1 MHSTEEVNQILSFP
15 WSPPFSATTRGIK
28 LSVNKDSRAKK
39 KPLKVL
45 HMPLFGCHTSAASA
59 FHWGS
64 SHSFSELQTSAASF
78 QALPSPGAWSEGKEW
93 KFKPNSKQNQA
104 LLCVHTHTCLE
115 VPQLILLPVFCSIWN
130 YCVGFFF
137 FFFLSFH
144 ASVRRKTK
152 EQGKKIYI
160 FLEKK
165 KLLYKECFVLCRGPA
180 QLSNSRFNRWGRLV
194 TPPSRLI
201 RWLIG
206 NHLNHWIWS
215 EQQ

>member
-1 MHSTEEVNQILSFP
+1 MHRSAQSTWSQPADSPVMQVTASTQMHSTEEVNRILAFP

-93 KFKPNSKQNQA
+93 KFKPNSKQKQA

-130 YCVGFFF
+130 YCV
-137 FFFLSFH
+137 FFLLLF
-144 ASVRRKTK
+144 VLPCL
-152 EQGKKIYI
+152 GKKKNKGPGKKNIY
-160 FLEKK
+160 F
-165 KLLYKECFVLCRGPA
+165 
-180 QLSNSRFNRWGRLV
+180 
-194 TPPSRLI
+194 
-201 RWLIG
+201 
-206 NHLNHWIWS
+206 
-215 EQQ
+215 